1 MRFPM
6 ITFDNITSKTTLI
19 EENEFYKL
27 YHNHD
32 ARFMYD
38 YNFMRL
44 KYQPTLEE
52 FKLIEKILLEF
63 HEDMEMDHAKFYWP
77 EDYGFT
83 EPIVEY
89 LSTNG
94 YGIEI
99 LELYA
104 LEPKDF
110 VASNGNPAV
119 TVELVT
125 EESLEAFKLINRI
138 QDAQINE
145 TFAQQKE
152 ALYNQDFEDPTV
164 QQIIAYL
171 DNQAV
176 GGVDLLVREDTVEI
190 DNFFV
195 IEEYQ
200 RQGIGTEI
208 QKFVMDIAGSR
219 TVILVADAEDTPKDM
234 YLKQNDTYLSYQ
246 VGALKEFS
254 APQEK

>member
-1 MRFPM
+1 M
-6 ITFDNITSKTTLI
+6 ITFDNITLKTTLI

-32 ARFMYD
+32 ALFMYD

-44 KYQPTLEE
+44 KYLPTLEE
-52 FKLIEKILLEF
+52 FRLIEKILLEF
-63 HEDMEMDHAKFYWP
+63 HEDMKMDHVKFYWP

-83 EPIVEY
+83 EPIIDY
-89 LSTNG
+89 LSSNG

-104 LEPKDF
+104 IDPKDF
-110 VASNGNPAV
+110 LATKRNSAV
-119 TVELVT
+119 TVGLVT
-125 EESLEAFKLINRI
+125 EDTLEVFKQLNRTQDI
-138 QDAQINE
+138 QISE
-145 TFAQQKE
+145 TFARQKQE
-152 ALYNQDFEDPTV
+152 LYEQDFDDPKV
-164 QQIIAYL
+164 QQVIAYL
-171 DNQAV
+171 GQQAV
-176 GGVDLLVREDTVEI
+176 GGVDLLLGEDTVEI

-195 IEEYQ
+195 LEDYQ

-208 QKFVMDIAGSR
+208 QHFVMDMAGSR

-234 YLKQNDTYLSYQ
+234 YVKQNYTYLSYQ

-254 APQEK
+254 APQ

>member
-1 MRFPM
+1 M

-63 HEDMEMDHAKFYWP
+63 HEDMEMDHVKFYWP

-83 EPIVEY
+83 EPLVEY

-110 VASNGNPAV
+110 LSSRSNPSV
-119 TVELVT
+119 TVEFVT
-125 EESLEAFKLINRI
+125 AETLEDFKRINRV
-138 QDAQINE
+138 QDVNINE
-145 TFAQQKE
+145 TFAQQKQE
-152 ALYNQDFEDPTV
+152 LYDLDFDDSSV

-171 DNQAV
+171 DSQPV
-176 GGVDLLVREDTVEI
+176 GGVDLLVREETVEI

-195 IEEYQ
+195 LEEFQ
-200 RQGIGTEI
+200 KQGIGTEI
-208 QKFVMDIAGSR
+208 QKFIMDAAGSR
-219 TVILVADAEDTPKDM
+219 AVILVADAEDTPKDM
-234 YLKQNDTYLSYQ
+234 YLKQNYTYLSYQ
-246 VGALKEFS
+246 VGALKEFPS
-254 APQEK
+254 SK

>member
-1 MRFPM
+1 M

-32 ARFMYD
+32 ALFMYD

-52 FKLIEKILLEF
+52 FILIEKILLEF
-63 HEDMEMDHAKFYWP
+63 HEDMKMDHVKFYWP

-83 EPIVEY
+83 EPIIDY
-89 LSTNG
+89 LSSNG

-104 LEPKDF
+104 IEPKVF
-110 VASNGNPAV
+110 SPTKRNSAV

-125 EESLEAFKLINRI
+125 EETLEAFKQLNRTQDI
-138 QDAQINE
+138 QISE
-145 TFAQQKE
+145 TFAHQKQE
-152 ALYNQDFEDPTV
+152 LYDQDFDDPKV
-164 QQIIAYL
+164 QQVIAYL
-171 DNQAV
+171 GQQAV
-176 GGVDLLVREDTVEI
+176 GGVDLLLEEETVEI

-195 IEEYQ
+195 LEDYQ

-208 QKFVMDIAGSR
+208 QHFVMDVAGSR

-234 YLKQNDTYLSYQ
+234 YVKQNYTYLSYQ

-254 APQEK
+254 APQ

>member
-1 MRFPM
+1 M

-52 FKLIEKILLEF
+52 FRLIEKILLEF
-63 HEDMEMDHAKFYWP
+63 HEDMEMDHVKFYWP

-83 EPIVEY
+83 EPIIDY
-89 LSTNG
+89 LSSNG

-104 LEPKDF
+104 IEPKDF
-110 VASNGNPAV
+110 SPTKRNTTV

-125 EESLEAFKLINRI
+125 EETLEAFKQLNRTQDI
-138 QDAQINE
+138 QISE
-145 TFAQQKE
+145 TFAHQKQE
-152 ALYNQDFEDPTV
+152 LYDQDFDDPKV
-164 QQIIAYL
+164 QQVIAYL
-171 DNQAV
+171 GQQAV
-176 GGVDLLVREDTVEI
+176 GGVDLLLGEETVEI

-195 IEEYQ
+195 LEDYQ

-208 QKFVMDIAGSR
+208 QHFVMDMAGSR

-234 YLKQNDTYLSYQ
+234 YVKQNYTYLSYQ

-254 APQEK
+254 APQ

>member
-1 MRFPM
+1 M
-6 ITFDNITSKTTLI
+6 ITFDMITSKTELI

-63 HEDMEMDHAKFYWP
+63 HEDMEMDHVKFYWP

-83 EPIVEY
+83 EPIIEY
-89 LSTNG
+89 LSRNG

-104 LEPKDF
+104 IDPKDF
-110 VASNGNPAV
+110 PLTKRNPAV
-119 TVELVT
+119 TVEFVT
-125 EESLEAFKLINRI
+125 EESLNSFKQINRV
-138 QDAQINE
+138 QDTDISE
-145 TFAQQKE
+145 TFADQKQN
-152 ALYNQDFEDPTV
+152 LYDQDFEDSSV
-164 QQIIAYL
+164 QQVIAYL
-171 DNQAV
+171 EGTPV
-176 GGVDLLVREDTVEI
+176 GSVDLLIQENTVEI

-195 IEEYQ
+195 LEEYQ
-200 RQGIGTEI
+200 RQGVGTEI
-208 QKFVMDIAGSR
+208 QRFVMENAGSK

-234 YLKQNDTYLSYQ
+234 YLKQNYTYLSYQ
-246 VGALKEFS
+246 VGALKEIS
-254 APQEK
+254 APK

>member
-1 MRFPM
+1 M

-63 HEDMEMDHAKFYWP
+63 HEDMEMDHVKFYWP

-83 EPIVEY
+83 EPLVEY

-110 VASNGNPAV
+110 LSSRSNPSV
-119 TVELVT
+119 TVEFVI
-125 EESLEAFKLINRI
+125 EETLEDFKRINRV
-138 QDAQINE
+138 QDVNINE
-145 TFAQQKE
+145 TFAQQKQE
-152 ALYNQDFEDPTV
+152 LYDLDFDDSSV

-171 DNQAV
+171 DSQPV
-176 GGVDLLVREDTVEI
+176 GGVDLLVREETVEI

-195 IEEYQ
+195 LEEFQ
-200 RQGIGTEI
+200 KQGIGTEI
-208 QKFVMDIAGSR
+208 QKFIMDAAGSR

-234 YLKQNDTYLSYQ
+234 YLKQNYTYLSYQ
-246 VGALKEFS
+246 VGALKEFPS
-254 APQEK
+254 SK

>member
-1 MRFPM
+1 M
-6 ITFDNITSKTTLI
+6 ITFDKITSKTELI

-63 HEDMEMDHAKFYWP
+63 HEDMEMDHVKFYWP
-77 EDYGFT
+77 EDLGFT
-83 EPIVEY
+83 EPIVDY
-89 LSTNG
+89 LSNNG

-104 LEPKDF
+104 IEPKDF
-110 VASNGNPAV
+110 IPSNGNSAV

-125 EESLEAFKLINRI
+125 EETLEDFKQINRI
-138 QDAQINE
+138 QDVNISK
-145 TFAQQKE
+145 TFAEQKKE
-152 ALYNQDFEDPTV
+152 LYDQDYDDSAV
-164 QQIIAYL
+164 QQVIAYL
-171 DNQAV
+171 NDTPV
-176 GGVDLLVREDTVEI
+176 GSVDLLIKEETIEI

-195 IEEYQ
+195 LNEYQ

-208 QKFVMDIAGSR
+208 QKFVMEIAGSR

-234 YLKQNDTYLSYQ
+234 YLKQNYTYLSYQ
-246 VGALKEFS
+246 VGALKELS
-254 APQEK
+254 TYDA

>member
-1 MRFPM
+1 M

-63 HEDMEMDHAKFYWP
+63 HEDMEMDHVKFYWP

-83 EPIVEY
+83 EPLVEY

-110 VASNGNPAV
+110 LSSRSNPSV
-119 TVELVT
+119 TVEFVT
-125 EESLEAFKLINRI
+125 EETLEDFKRINRV
-138 QDAQINE
+138 QDVNINE
-145 TFAQQKE
+145 TFAQQKQE
-152 ALYNQDFEDPTV
+152 LYDLDFDDSSV

-171 DNQAV
+171 DSQPV
-176 GGVDLLVREDTVEI
+176 GGVDLLVREETVEI

-195 IEEYQ
+195 LEEFQ
-200 RQGIGTEI
+200 KQGIGTEI
-208 QKFVMDIAGSR
+208 QKFIMDAAGSR
-219 TVILVADAEDTPKDM
+219 AVILVADAEDTPKDM
-234 YLKQNDTYLSYQ
+234 YLKQNYTYLSYQ
-246 VGALKEFS
+246 VGALKEFPS
-254 APQEK
+254 SK